1 MGLVHDAREA
11 IAGPQPGRGAAV
23 RAVER
28 AFLGCCFLD
37 NGSVTLAK
45 ADGLK
50 PEHLTSVGHRTIY
63 LAMLSRRA
71 EKRAF
76 DLPILAADLEAD
88 GKLDDV
94 GGATY
99 LAMCLEN
106 TDVEMVGEYVA
117 LIQQAA
123 LERRLA
129 RDKRAEP

>member
-11 IAGPQPGRGAAV
+11 MEGPQPGRGAAV

-28 AFLGCCFLD
+28 AFFGALLLD
-37 NGSVTLAK
+37 CRLIHVAQL
-45 ADGLK
+45 DGLK
-50 PEHLTSVGHRTIY
+50 PEHFTSAGHRTIY
-63 LAMLSRRA
+63 RAMLSRVA
-71 EKRAF
+71 QKRAF
-76 DLPILAADLEAD
+76 DLPVLAADLEAD

-123 LERRLA
+123 LERRIA
-129 RDKRAEP
+129 GDKGVER